1 MLISLE
7 LQAIKMKTK
16 GLEIE
21 GNSAKVTIYGGELEK
36 VRSLPTVLGKQDYT

>member
-1 MLISLE
+1 
-7 LQAIKMKTK
+7 MKTK

-36 VRSLPTVLGKQDYT
+36 VRSLLTVLGKQDYT